1 MFDQQSPD
9 PQEFTAADHQEL
21 MALLTPRLIGL
32 LRKSS
37 PEIADQVD
45 EIRRGFADPFDDE
58 GQSPMPSG
66 SASMYQGVMPP
77 GGDPISMGQP
87 MVNASMPQP
96 MVQQP
101 APGPIPG
108 ALPQIP
114 GGPLPPAPPV
124 MADPAGGAR
133 IKIGGEGKVKVDR

>member
-1 MFDQQSPD
+1 MNQSPTE
-9 PQEFTAADHQEL
+9 QEGELSPADQQEL

-37 PEIADQVD
+37 PETADQVD

-58 GQSPMPSG
+58 GQSPLPSG
-66 SASMYQGVMPP
+66 SGAMYQGVMPP
-77 GGDPISMGQP
+77 MGAP
-87 MVNASMPQP
+87 MAMPQP
-96 MVQQP
+96 MVGSP
-101 APGPIPG
+101 APQPMAPPPMPGPTAG

-124 MADPAGGAR
+124 MADPAGLRRMQFGR
-133 IKIGGEGKVKVDR
+133 